1 VTPARFLIDTSA
13 LVRLLRDPTVRAAWE
28 EQVSAGLVAV
38 CPIGEL
44 EFLRTAKSAADR
56 DELVRLLADAF
67 SWVPMPE
74 PVFSRAIEV
83 QAELTTRGLHRSA
96 GAVDLLIAAAGEH
109 QGLTL
114 VHYDHD
120 FDVVASVTGQP
131 AIWIVP
137 AGSAN

>member
-28 EQVSAGLVAV
+28 EQVNAGLVAV
-38 CPIGEL
+38 CPVGEL
-44 EFLRTAKSAADR
+44 EFLQTAKSTADR
-56 DELVRLLADAF
+56 EELVRLLADAF
-67 SWVPMPE
+67 SWVSMPE
-74 PVFSRAIEV
+74 QVFSRAMEV
-83 QAELTTRGLHRSA
+83 QAELTTRGQHRSA
-96 GAVDLLIAAAGEH
+96 GTVDLLLAAAGEY

-120 FDVVASVTGQP
+120 FDVVAAVTGQP

-137 AGSAN
+137 AGSVS